1 MDFSDHL
8 KIAISSLLSNKFRT
22 FLTTLGIIIG
32 VMAVVAL
39 LGIGRAAQYSIESSF
54 DSFGS
59 NNVYIVPG
67 KRDVRSGGPPS
78 VTDTFTLAQADAF
91 YDHPKRYIDG
101 FAGLTNATYKAQSE
115 YKEKTTIVVP
125 YYGDY
130 SAVFNVEA
138 ERGKL
143 FDRKDAKNRTKVTVL
158 GSEIADD
165 LFPGGI
171 DPIGKE
177 IKLGNVKFTVI
188 GITKSTGSSGLQN
201 PDTYILIPYETYN
214 QYLVSRDTLSTLAIK
229 APDQKLTELAKNEAV
244 EIMRKV
250 RDIKI
255 NQDDDF
261 TVRDAGEILDTIR
274 QFTGTLTAFLSLVAA
289 ISLLVGGIG
298 VMNIMFVSITERTKE
313 IGLRKSLGARNID
326 ILMQF
331 LTESIVVTLLGGIMG
346 IIIGTL
352 LSLVVSKLVNLNF
365 RIELDPILLGVAFSI
380 VIGLVFGI
388 YPARKA
394 SKLSP
399 IDALRYE

>member
-1 MDFSDHL
+1 MEFSDHL
-8 KIAISSLLSNKFRT
+8 KIAINSLAANKFRT

-39 LGIGRAAQYSIESSF
+39 LGIGKAAQYSIESSF

-59 NNVYIVPG
+59 NNIYIVPG
-67 KRDVRSGGPPS
+67 KQDRDLGGPPT
-78 VTDTFTLAQADAF
+78 VTDSFTLTQVDAF
-91 YDHPKRYIDG
+91 YEHPKRYIDG
-101 FAGLTNATYKAQSE
+101 FAGLSQATFKTQSE
-115 YKEKTTIVVP
+115 YEEKTALIIP

-130 SAVFNVEA
+130 AEVFNVEV

-143 FDRKDAKNRTKVTVL
+143 FDRKDAKNRSKVTVL
-158 GSEIADD
+158 GSEIAED
-165 LFPGGI
+165 LFPQGI
-171 DPIGKE
+171 DPVGKE
-177 IKLGNVKFTVI
+177 LKIGNIKFTII
-188 GITKSTGSSGLQN
+188 GITKSKGSNSFEN
-201 PDTYILIPYETYN
+201 PDTYVNVPYETFN
-214 QYLVSRDTLSTLAIK
+214 QYLVNRDTLTTLAIQ
-229 APDQKLTELAKNEAV
+229 APDQRLTELAKGEAI

-250 RDIKI
+250 RDVGL
-255 NQDDDF
+255 NEDDDF

-313 IGLRKSLGARNID
+313 IGLRKSIGARNSD
-326 ILMQF
+326 ILIQF

-346 IIIGTL
+346 IIVGIL
-352 LSLVVSKLVNLNF
+352 LSLLVSSLVNLDY
-365 RIELDPILLGVAFSI
+365 RLELDPILLGVGFSI